1 MNITTS
7 TIQGKPSTSS
17 MRSGTAIP
25 PSRIPQPSRGSQE
38 HLRRVY
44 RSNSLA
50 QLGRGAPAPTL
61 EESEQSDTPNQ
72 QNIAHEARPFHT
84 SSSNLPNTSNASN
97 IISANHE
104 VPTMPSNENQ
114 QSRFSTNTSSSMD
127 RNARYPVDDTTV
139 EPTHSS
145 DDQTIGAFSRQHSP
159 RAVRVDHEREGAHER
174 LEDIEL
180 VSGENAKV
188 TGDSVSLSSTPVRT
202 WSVMVIRARSP
213 PPPTKSLKKKVLE
226 FLCCDGM

>member
-1 MNITTS
+1 MNIPTS
-7 TIQGKPSTSS
+7 TIQGKSSKSS

-25 PSRIPQPSRGSQE
+25 LSRIPQPSKASQE

-50 QLGRGAPAPTL
+50 KLGRGAPAPTL

-97 IISANHE
+97 LPANHE
-104 VPTMPSNENQ
+104 DPTMPSNENL
-114 QSRFSTNTSSSMD
+114 QSRLSTNTSSSTD
-127 RNARYPVDDTTV
+127 RNARYPVDDTAV

-145 DDQTIGAFSRQHSP
+145 DDQTTAAFSSQHSS
-159 RAVRVDHEREGAHER
+159 RTVRVDHEREGAHER
-174 LEDIEL
+174 HEDIEL
-180 VSGENAKV
+180 APGENARV

-202 WSVMVIRARSP
+202 WSVMAIRARSP
-213 PPPTKSLKKKVLE
+213 PPPTKSLKEKIWE
-226 FLCCDGM
+226 FFCCGGI